1 MERIETKREKD
12 YILYKGD
19 CRVILKTLEDVSI
32 DVVLA
37 DIPYGIDYASWD
49 VLHSNK
55 NSALGGSSLNQATK
69 TSFKR
74 RGKPLNGWS
83 KADKEIPY
91 EYESWCNSWARELY
105 RITKPASPILI
116 FSSRRMQHRVC
127 TALED
132 SGFIIKDILI
142 WQKDRCNAK
151 AQKLENVLE
160 KRIRKKDNEKEL
172 EICKELYR
180 NYRLGNLAPYY
191 EPIIYAIKPYRG
203 TLTDCVLNTG
213 LGEFNCPINSSNKI
227 PSNILSYAR
236 KGKNTYH
243 ETEKPVELIEYLL
256 QLFSMDGHT
265 ILDFTMGSGTTGVGC
280 MRTNRKFIGIE
291 LDSKYYNTAVSRLQQ
306 ETHKLKKE

>member
-55 NSALGGSSLNQATK
+55 NSALGGSSLNQTKK

-91 EYESWCNSWARELY
+91 EYERWCNSWARELY

-127 TALED
+127 TALEN

-160 KRIRKKDNEKEL
+160 KKKKRERIRNRQGIIQEL
-172 EICKELYR
+172 
-180 NYRLGNLAPYY
+180 
-191 EPIIYAIKPYRG
+191 
-203 TLTDCVLNTG
+203 
-213 LGEFNCPINSSNKI
+213 
-227 PSNILSYAR
+227 
-236 KGKNTYH
+236 
-243 ETEKPVELIEYLL
+243 
-256 QLFSMDGHT
+256 
-265 ILDFTMGSGTTGVGC
+265 
-280 MRTNRKFIGIE
+280 
-291 LDSKYYNTAVSRLQQ
+291 
-306 ETHKLKKE
+306 